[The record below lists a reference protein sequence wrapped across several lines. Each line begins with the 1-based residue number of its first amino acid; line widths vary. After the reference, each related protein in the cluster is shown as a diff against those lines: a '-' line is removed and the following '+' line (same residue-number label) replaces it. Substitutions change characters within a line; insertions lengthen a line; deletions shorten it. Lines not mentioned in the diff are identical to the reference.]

1 MKYINE
7 IFKTN
12 SSGYLTIVKYVNA
25 KEVYVKF
32 IATGFETKA
41 EISQI
46 RKGCVK
52 DKLIPSVYSMG
63 VTGDEVTKINGT
75 HIKEYQIW
83 SAVLERCYDYKFKE
97 KNPTYADCTAS
108 KNFLLFAYF
117 KEWCN
122 NQIGFGNEGWHLD
135 KDILV
140 KGNKVYSED
149 TCCFVPKEI
158 NNLFVKCK
166 AARGSLPIGVHYHR
180 QNDKYQAQIHVN
192 GRVKYLGTFN
202 TPEEAFYT
210 YKEAKEQHIKDVAT
224 KWRDK
229 IDPRVYEAL
238 TNWVIEITD

>member
-117 KEWCN
+117 KEWCSK
-122 NQIGFGNEGWHLD
+122 QIGFNEGD
-135 KDILV
+135 
-140 KGNKVYSED
+140 
-149 TCCFVPKEI
+149 
-158 NNLFVKCK
+158 
-166 AARGSLPIGVHYHR
+166 
-180 QNDKYQAQIHVN
+180 
-192 GRVKYLGTFN
+192 
-202 TPEEAFYT
+202 
-210 YKEAKEQHIKDVAT
+210 
-224 KWRDK
+224 
-229 IDPRVYEAL
+229 
-238 TNWVIEITD
+238 